1 MHYAEIADRVRF
13 HKHEDGEVSTVCR
26 AFEEYGR
33 EKAEE
38 AKAEARKE
46 ERTSF
51 AKKLLQDGSM
61 TLEHIADIANLPLE
75 QVQQL
80 AEQIKL

>member
-1 MHYAEIADRVRF
+1 MHYAEIAERVRF

-51 AKKLLQDGSM
+51 AKKLL
-61 TLEHIADIANLPLE
+61 LKNKLPLE
-75 QVQQL
+75 DKIGRAHV
-80 AEQIKL
+80 

>member
-1 MHYAEIADRVRF
+1 
-13 HKHEDGEVSTVCR
+13 VCR

-51 AKKLLQDGSM
+51 AKRLLQDGSM